1 MRYRKEKQRK
11 EKPKKEKKKLEKEAK
26 KVLLSEIF
34 PVIAGD
40 ASESCFIMENG
51 TYMDMFQISCKDL
64 IASSADVVMFD
75 NYTWDIF
82 YKTYARDIKIVSF
95 NFPTDTQEQREY
107 ISHKLYNTAN
117 PVFLDMLSDKLQE
130 AEYIAK
136 SRKDREFVLMFFA
149 DSVDDLREKRAVIF
163 GNLSRPAVPLVR
175 RITYEKKEKIL
186 YKLGGGSEVIL

>member
-1 MRYRKEKQRK
+1 MKG
-11 EKPKKEKKKLEKEAK
+11 KKEKTKQGRKEEKKTEQEVK
-26 KVLLSEIF
+26 KVLVSEIF

-40 ASESCFIMENG
+40 EKESCFLMENG

-64 IASSADVVMFD
+64 IASSADIITFD

-149 DSVDDLREKRAVIF
+149 ASLDDLREKRAVIF

-186 YKLGGGSEVIL
+186 YKLGSSSEVIL